1 MKTKKKRIAQ
11 EIQSRIL
18 TIVIAIFMVVA
29 VVVAVMVGN
38 VSLSAQKND
47 LEMQSKAASYQL
59 EIFFQEYMTIVEQ
72 MALDKDVRTLLT
84 ETKAGDKITESA
96 DYQTVFHE
104 MEKIAAADS
113 DNIQAVWL
121 GDIDANVATQ
131 SDGFTS
137 DSSFEITERTWY
149 RAVETNSTILTS
161 AYVEA
166 STGNLILSAAAP
178 VYDEN
183 GKNII
188 GVAGADIALEHID
201 ELLSAYKIGN
211 NGFVI
216 LVTSDGTII
225 YHPNSDN
232 QLKNL
237 SELNVSDSVMKA
249 IQSQNGTSVKYKA
262 DGSSKYGYVGRIGT
276 TDYYTLSCMPSSE
289 YLASLIQCII
299 IVLLLVIVG
308 VVIIIMAIRRLA
320 GNITKPIVAL
330 NEVAQEL
337 AEGNLDVSLD
347 VSSENEIGELAD
359 SIQKTVNRLK
369 EYINYIDEIAYVLNR
384 LSDGKLKFTLK
395 YDYAGDFAKVKDGM
409 MHISESLQ
417 GMIENIINSS
427 AQVSA
432 GADDLS
438 RAAQNIAEGASYN
451 LHGFTYIRSRA
462 AQNIAEGAST
472 QAASVEEL
480 VATSVSVSEQV
491 KENTDDALKSAD
503 ETARVTKMMQDSR
516 MQMDQMTDAMNK
528 ITETSNEVV
537 SIIKTIE
544 DIADQTNLL
553 ALNASIEAAR
563 AGEAGKGFA
572 VVASEIG
579 SLAEGSSK
587 AANNTKDLIGV
598 SIQEIERGTELAA
611 NVVVSMQEVLDAIE
625 NVNGMIGKSAENN
638 QTQNQNIEQIKLG
651 IEEIS
656 KAVEDNSASAE
667 ETSATSEELAA
678 QAATLEALVKHF
690 DLEDDGSNDTTR

>member
-121 GDIDANVATQ
+121 GDIDANVVTQ

-161 AYVEA
+161 AYVDA
-166 STGNLILSAAAP
+166 STGNLILSAATP

-188 GVAGADIALEHID
+188 GVAGADIALEHI
-201 ELLSAYKIGN
+201 
-211 NGFVI
+211 GFVI

-359 SIQKTVNRLK
+359 SIQKTVDRLK

-438 RAAQNIAEGASYN
+438 RAAQNIAEGAS
-451 LHGFTYIRSRA
+451 
-462 AQNIAEGAST
+462 T

-516 MQMDQMTDAMNK
+516 TQMDQMTEAMNK

-587 AANNTKDLIGV
+587 AANNTKDLIGI

-611 NVVVSMQEVLDAIE
+611 NVVASMQEVLDAIE

-638 QTQNQNIEQIKLG
+638 QTQNQNIEQIKIG

-690 DLEDDGSNDTTR
+690 DLEDDGSNDATR

>member
-1 MKTKKKRIAQ
+1 MKTKNKKIAQ

-18 TIVIAIFMVVA
+18 TIVIAIFMIVSIVVA
-29 VVVAVMVGN
+29 IMVGN
-38 VSLSAQKND
+38 ISLSAQKND
-47 LEMQSKAASYQL
+47 LQMQSKAASYQL

-72 MALDKDVRTLLT
+72 MALDRDVRTLLT
-84 ETKAGDKITESA
+84 ETKAGDSITESA
-96 DYQTVFHE
+96 DYQAVFHE
-104 MEKIAAADS
+104 MQKIAAADS

-121 GDIDANVATQ
+121 GDIDANVVTQ

-137 DSSFEITERTWY
+137 DKSFEITERTWY

-161 AYVEA
+161 AYVDA
-166 STGNLILSAAAP
+166 STGNLILSAATP
-178 VYDEN
+178 VYDES

-201 ELLSAYKIGN
+201 ELLPTYKIGN
-211 NGFVI
+211 KGFVI
-216 LVTSDGTII
+216 LVTSDGTIT

-237 SELNVSDSVMKA
+237 SELNVSNSVMQA
-249 IQSQNGTSVKYKA
+249 IQSQNATSVKYKA
-262 DGSSKYGYVGRIGT
+262 DGSTKYGYVGRIGT
-276 TDYYTLSCMPSSE
+276 TDYYILSCMPSSE
-289 YLASLIQCII
+289 YFASLIQCVVIV
-299 IVLLLVIVG
+299 VLLVLVGI
-308 VVIIIMAIRRLA
+308 VIIILSIRRLSA
-320 GNITKPIVAL
+320 SITKPIVAL

-337 AEGNLDVSLD
+337 ADGNLDVSLD

-359 SIQKTVNRLK
+359 SIQKTVDRLK

-395 YDYAGDFAKVKDGM
+395 YDYAGEFAKVKDGM
-409 MHISESLQ
+409 IHISESLQ

-438 RAAQNIAEGASYN
+438 RAAQNIAEGAS
-451 LHGFTYIRSRA
+451 
-462 AQNIAEGAST
+462 T

-491 KENTDDALKSAD
+491 KENTEDALKSAD

-516 MQMDQMTDAMNK
+516 MQMDQMTEAMNK

-611 NVVVSMQEVLDAIE
+611 SVVSSMQEVLDAIE

-638 QTQNQNIEQIKLG
+638 QTQNQSIEQIKLG

-678 QAATLEALVKHF
+678 QAATLESLVKHF
-690 DLEDDGSNDTTR
+690 DLEDDGSSEVNR

>member
-1 MKTKKKRIAQ
+1 
-11 EIQSRIL
+11 
-18 TIVIAIFMVVA
+18 
-29 VVVAVMVGN
+29 
-38 VSLSAQKND
+38 
-47 LEMQSKAASYQL
+47 
-59 EIFFQEYMTIVEQ
+59 
-72 MALDKDVRTLLT
+72 
-84 ETKAGDKITESA
+84 
-96 DYQTVFHE
+96 
-104 MEKIAAADS
+104 
-113 DNIQAVWL
+113 
-121 GDIDANVATQ
+121 
-131 SDGFTS
+131 
-137 DSSFEITERTWY
+137 
-149 RAVETNSTILTS
+149 VETNSTILTS
-161 AYVEA
+161 AYVDA
-166 STGNLILSAAAP
+166 STGNLILSAATP

-359 SIQKTVNRLK
+359 SIQKTVDRLK

-438 RAAQNIAEGASYN
+438 RAAQNIAEGAS
-451 LHGFTYIRSRA
+451 
-462 AQNIAEGAST
+462 T

-516 MQMDQMTDAMNK
+516 TQMDQMTEAMNK

-587 AANNTKDLIGV
+587 AANNTKDLIGI

-611 NVVVSMQEVLDAIE
+611 NVVASMQEVLDAIE
-625 NVNGMIGKSAENN
+625 NVNGMIGKRRR
-638 QTQNQNIEQIKLG
+638 IKTLSR
-651 IEEIS
+651 S
-656 KAVEDNSASAE
+656 KLVSKKSPRQWKTILHLQRRLPQHQRSWLHRLQHSKLLSSIL
-667 ETSATSEELAA
+667 TSRMT
-678 QAATLEALVKHF
+678 AATMQQDRKIPPADMISFVSEANRNILSAGGILLSPNTFWRAHQSFCIRNLDTANVNCYNKRYGKKKVVKNTAKMQ
-690 DLEDDGSNDTTR
+690 DS

>member
-1 MKTKKKRIAQ
+1 MKTKKKKIAQ

-18 TIVIAIFMVVA
+18 TIVIAIFMIVSIVVA
-29 VVVAVMVGN
+29 IMVGN
-38 VSLSAQKND
+38 ISLSAQKND
-47 LEMQSKAASYQL
+47 LQMQSKAASYQL

-72 MALDKDVRTLLT
+72 MALDRDVRTLLT
-84 ETKAGDKITESA
+84 ETKAGDSITESA
-96 DYQTVFHE
+96 DYQAVFHE
-104 MEKIAAADS
+104 MQKIAAADS
-113 DNIQAVWL
+113 DNMQAVWL
-121 GDIDANVATQ
+121 GDIDANVVTQ

-137 DSSFEITERTWY
+137 DKSFEITERTWY

-161 AYVEA
+161 AYVDA
-166 STGNLILSAAAP
+166 STGNLILSAATP
-178 VYDEN
+178 VYDES

-201 ELLSAYKIGN
+201 ELLPAYKIGN
-211 NGFVI
+211 QGFVI

-237 SELNVSDSVMKA
+237 SELNVSDSVMQA
-249 IQSQNGTSVKYKA
+249 IQSQNATSVKYKA
-262 DGSSKYGYVGRIGT
+262 DGSTKYGYVGRIGT

-289 YLASLIQCII
+289 YFASLIQCVVIV
-299 IVLLLVIVG
+299 VLLVLVGI
-308 VVIIIMAIRRLA
+308 VIIILSIRRLSA
-320 GNITKPIVAL
+320 SITKPIVAL
-330 NEVAQEL
+330 NEVAREL
-337 AEGNLDVSLD
+337 ADGNLDVSLD

-359 SIQKTVNRLK
+359 SIQKTVDRLK

-395 YDYAGDFAKVKDGM
+395 YDYAGEFAKVKDGM
-409 MHISESLQ
+409 IHISESLQ

-438 RAAQNIAEGASYN
+438 RAAQNIAEGAS
-451 LHGFTYIRSRA
+451 
-462 AQNIAEGAST
+462 T

-491 KENTDDALKSAD
+491 KENTEDALKSAD

-516 MQMDQMTDAMNK
+516 MQMDK

-611 NVVVSMQEVLDAIE
+611 SVVSSMQEVLDAIE

-638 QTQNQNIEQIKLG
+638 QTQNQSIEQIKLG

-678 QAATLEALVKHF
+678 QAATLESLVKHF
-690 DLEDDGSNDTTR
+690 DLEDDGSSEVNR